1 MNNEELLRIK
11 QKIETAST
19 KISELKGELKS
30 VLQTLKEEHQCHT
43 IEEGEKKMEEL
54 SIFVDSLKKEIEE
67 KSDELKANYPQLY
80 DN

>member
-19 KISELKGELKS
+19 KISELKGELKG
-30 VLQTLKEEHQCHT
+30 VLQTLKEEHQCHN
-43 IEEGEKKMEEL
+43 IEEGEEKMDEL
-54 SIFVDSLKKEIEE
+54 STSVDSLEKEIEK
-67 KSDELKANYPQLY
+67 KSDELKSNYPQLY